1 MKLGRAALGAE
12 TWLVRIEGGGVV
24 PLLRESRH
32 PAADV
37 LREALAADVD
47 LRSEAPRRRLDDVA
61 LRAPVANP
69 SKFLGVGLNYRAH
82 ARESAMAVPER
93 PILFAK
99 TSNAIVGP
107 TDDIIVRAESS
118 AEVDFEVEL
127 AVVIGTRA
135 RNVSVEEALS
145 VVLGFTVCN
154 DVTARDAQ
162 FSDGQWVRSKSFDT
176 FAPLGPWIV
185 TLDEIGTA
193 PVRLRTVL
201 NGLEM
206 QDGSTDDMIFDP
218 ARLVSYI
225 SSCMTLEPGD
235 VITTGTP
242 PGVGFA
248 RTPPLFLQHG
258 DVVSVEVAGI
268 GACVNHVRFE

>member
-1 MKLGRAALGAE
+1 
-12 TWLVRIEGGGVV
+12 
-24 PLLRESRH
+24 
-32 PAADV
+32 
-37 LREALAADVD
+37 
-47 LRSEAPRRRLDDVA
+47 
-61 LRAPVANP
+61 
-69 SKFLGVGLNYRAH
+69 
-82 ARESAMAVPER
+82 
-93 PILFAK
+93 
-99 TSNAIVGP
+99 
-107 TDDIIVRAESS
+107 
-118 AEVDFEVEL
+118 
-127 AVVIGTRA
+127 
-135 RNVSVEEALS
+135 
-145 VVLGFTVCN
+145 VCN